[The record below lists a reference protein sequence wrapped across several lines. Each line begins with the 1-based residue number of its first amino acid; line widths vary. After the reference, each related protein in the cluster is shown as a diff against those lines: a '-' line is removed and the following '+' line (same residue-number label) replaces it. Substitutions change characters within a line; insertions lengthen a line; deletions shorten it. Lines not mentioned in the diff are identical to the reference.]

1 VNEPPL
7 ASFGFGGWQL
17 VHRRLQS
24 QAMGM
29 RLVVCAAFCLLL
41 ADRAMGGEG
50 RTWEFRDGSWME
62 IATPVSTTAPVA
74 PDPELEHAEQ
84 LLTQH
89 DYKTAK
95 KILVAWVKVHTRIR
109 TPQRD
114 RAVFLLADVFYQ
126 ADDRIKSF
134 FYCDELMDEYPES
147 DLFAAALQKQY
158 DIADAY
164 LSGYKDRFLFMRI
177 LDESSEAVQM
187 MWRIQQRAPGSP
199 LAEKAML
206 RTADYYFSDRD
217 YDLAEDAYNAFW
229 RDYPN
234 SDEVPRVKLRAAFA
248 SLAQFRGVNF
258 DATNLIDA
266 RAQLLEI
273 QRRYP
278 DLAAEENVQTVLDQ
292 IDSAFCKKLL
302 DRGEFYERTSEP
314 RGAVYVFRFLAQVY
328 PNSPEAVEARRHLAH
343 MPALA
348 LADPPPPPTSG
359 YAPSTEPS
367 SDVQT
372 R

>member
-1 VNEPPL
+1 
-7 ASFGFGGWQL
+7 
-17 VHRRLQS
+17 
-24 QAMGM
+24 MG
-29 RLVVCAAFCLLL
+29 AE
-41 ADRAMGGEG
+41 DQ
-50 RTWEFRDGSWME
+50 TWEFREGRWLEM
-62 IATPVSTTAPVA
+62 APPAPTTAPVVA
-74 PDPELEHAEQ
+74 EPQLDRAEQ
-84 LLTQH
+84 LLTQS

-95 KILVAWVKVHTRIR
+95 KILIEWVKAHPNIH

-147 DLFAAALQKQY
+147 KLFQAALQKQF

-164 LSGYKDRFLFMRI
+164 MSGYKDRFLFMRI
-177 LDESSEAVQM
+177 LDEGSEAVQM
-187 MWRIQQRAPGSP
+187 MWRIQQRSPGSP

-206 RTADYYFSDRD
+206 RTADYYFNDRD
-217 YDLAEDAYNAFW
+217 YDLAEDTYNAYW
-229 RDYPN
+229 HNYPG

-248 SLAQFRGVNF
+248 SLAQFRGVKF
-258 DATNLIDA
+258 DATNIIDA
-266 RAQLLEI
+266 RVQLMEI

-302 DRGEFYERTSEP
+302 DQGEFYERTQEP
-314 RGAVYVFRFLAQVY
+314 RGAVYEYRFLAQTY
-328 PNSPEAVEARRHLAH
+328 PSSPEAAEARRHLAH

-348 LADPPPPPTSG
+348 LADPPPPPASG
-359 YAPSTEPS
+359 YAPATEPS
-367 SDVQT
+367 ADAQG